1 MMFYMGVKALTLTL
15 KEEVTY
21 KLLSRTSG
29 SGQTREWEKLQNREV
44 SYYLFFTSITGDVLH
59 TT

>member
-1 MMFYMGVKALTLTL
+1 MGVKALTLTL

-44 SYYLFFTSITGDVLH
+44 SYYLFFTSITGDMLH
-59 TT
+59 KT